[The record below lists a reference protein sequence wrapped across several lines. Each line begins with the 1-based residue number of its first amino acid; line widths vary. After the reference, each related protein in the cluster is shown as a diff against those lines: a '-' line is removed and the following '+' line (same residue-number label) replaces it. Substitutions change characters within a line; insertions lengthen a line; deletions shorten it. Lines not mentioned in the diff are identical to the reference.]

1 MDVIRQLARAARPY
15 THADEDDAWIQ
26 ALAGPRDA
34 RRFVL
39 LGAMTHGTREFHED
53 RARITLRLV
62 REHGFHGVAAEADG
76 PAGVRLD
83 RYLRGAGADRDAE
96 EALAGFDRFP
106 RWPWRNP
113 EVRDF
118 VRELRAHD
126 AVNDQPAGFW
136 GLDLYG
142 MHASMR
148 AVLAWLELEH
158 PSLAERARRAYAV
171 LEPHAE
177 APQRYGLRD
186 DASNGPA
193 AGAQAAYTVLGLVR
207 GVATDAEGAFT
218 ALRHASAVVAAEA
231 CYRGMRHPGTS
242 TWNLREHF
250 LADALDALAAW
261 LERRNGRPARLVV
274 WAHNAHVGDARAI
287 SRWTTDGS
295 AARTTL
301 GTLLRA
307 RHGREVIRTVG
318 LTTFVGT
325 LTAAHAWGGPAL
337 RQDLLAGATDSWED
351 RLRTLGAGRVRI
363 DSDALS
369 DPLPE
374 ATERSVGVIYLP
386 RSERDSHCFL
396 SQLACRYDHVLHHD
410 RTHATEPL
418 DAQPGRMTED
428 APETYPFGA

>member
-1 MDVIRQLARAARPY
+1 MDVIRELARVARPF
-15 THADEDDAWIQ
+15 THADEDDAWIE

-39 LGAMTHGTREFHED
+39 LGGMTHGTREFHED

-62 REHGFHGVAAEADG
+62 REHGFHGVAGEADG

-83 RYLRGAGADRDAE
+83 RYLRGAGADRDAD
-96 EALAGFDRFP
+96 EALGGFDRFP

-118 VRELRAHD
+118 VRGLRAHD

-177 APQRYGLRD
+177 APRRYGLRE
-186 DASNGPA
+186 DASIGPA

-231 CYRGMRHPGTS
+231 CYRGMRHAGTS

-261 LERRNGRPARLVV
+261 LERRSGRPARLVL

-287 SRWTTDGS
+287 SRWAADGS
-295 AARTTL
+295 AASTTL
-301 GTLLRA
+301 GTLLQERY
-307 RHGREVIRTVG
+307 GRDAVRTVG
-318 LTTFVGT
+318 SSTHAGT
-325 LTAAHAWGGPAL
+325 VTAARAWGGPAL
-337 RQDLLAGATDSWED
+337 CKDLAPDAPDSWAA
-351 RLRTLGAGRVRI
+351 RLHALGAGRVRI
-363 DSDALS
+363 DTDALR
-369 DPLPE
+369 DPLPI
-374 ATERSVGVIYLP
+374 ALERSIGVLYLSHAEHDCHSFP
-386 RSERDSHCFL
+386 AHLER
-396 SQLACRYDHVLHHD
+396 RYDHVLHHD
-410 RTHATEPL
+410 WTHATEPL
-418 DAQPGRMTED
+418 DGQPGRMAED
-428 APETYPFGA
+428 APETYPFGL